1 MYIGIEMGGTKVLMA
16 VGTGPDDMSAPVRF
30 DTLDPETTLAAILR
44 QLLVF
49 ARSHGP
55 IKGIGIASFGP
66 VCVDPENPD
75 YGRILNTPKKGWQRI
90 SIIEPI
96 RAVMPDVPIVVDT
109 DVNGAAL
116 AEQRWGAAQGLQNFA
131 YVTVGTGIGVGL
143 VIGGKTVH
151 GLLHPEAGHI
161 SVKRDPSDSYAGG
174 CDKHGDCLEGLAAG
188 PSVLARTGIRGEDLP
203 VDHPVWTLIG
213 GYVSQLYRS
222 LALVTSVQRIIVGG
236 GVGLHET
243 VLKASRDQL
252 HAGLAGYI
260 DALCERPVMDT
271 YVVCAGLGERAGV
284 LGAIALAA

>member
-16 VGTGPDDMSAPVRF
+16 VGTGPDDLSVPVRF
-30 DTLDPETTLAAILR
+30 DTLDPQTTLAAIVR
-44 QLLVF
+44 QVMIF

-55 IKGIGIASFGP
+55 VKGIGIAAFGP

-75 YGRILNTPKKGWQRI
+75 YGRILNTPKPGWQRI
-90 SIIEPI
+90 SVLEPI
-96 RAVMPDVPIVVDT
+96 RAVLPDIRIVVDT

-116 AEQRWGAAQGLQNFA
+116 SEQRWGAAQGLQNFA

-143 VIGGKTVH
+143 VIGDKTVH

-161 SVKRDPSDSYAGG
+161 SVKRDPSDPCAGG
-174 CDKHGDCLEGLAAG
+174 CNKHGDCLEGLAAG

-213 GYVSQLYRS
+213 GYLSQLYGN

-243 VLKASRDQL
+243 VLKASRDRL
-252 HAGLAGYI
+252 HQGLAGYI
-260 DALCERPVMDT
+260 DALAERSVMDS
-271 YVVCAGLGERAGV
+271 YIVSAGLGERAGV
-284 LGAIALAA
+284 LGAIALVS